1 MLRMLS
7 TMLLLE
13 SQVVQTAAEL
23 QAVHPTSVE
32 LQALQIP
39 DTSTYPGAHTQLPLL
54 ITLNWA
60 ESQVVHALE
69 LEHKLHPSMSVPQPT
84 QRLLN

>member
-1 MLRMLS
+1 MLS

-13 SQVVQTAAEL
+13 SQAVQTAAEL

-39 DTSTYPGAHTQLPLL
+39 ETCTYPGAHTQLPLL
-54 ITLNWA
+54 ITMN
-60 ESQVVHALE
+60 
-69 LEHKLHPSMSVPQPT
+69 
-84 QRLLN
+84 

>member
-1 MLRMLS
+1 MLS

-13 SQVVQTAAEL
+13 SQAVQTAAEL

-54 ITLNWA
+54 ITLN
-60 ESQVVHALE
+60 
-69 LEHKLHPSMSVPQPT
+69 
-84 QRLLN
+84 